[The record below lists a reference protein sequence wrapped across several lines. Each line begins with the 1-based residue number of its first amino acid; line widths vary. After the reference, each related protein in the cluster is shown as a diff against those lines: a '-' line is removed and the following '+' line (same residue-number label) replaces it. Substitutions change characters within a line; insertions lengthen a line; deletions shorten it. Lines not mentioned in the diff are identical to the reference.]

1 VIRTVIAVSSTNDD
15 GESRCF
21 EPLIVTFE
29 SDQGAVGISP
39 DRRANRRT

>member
-29 SDQGAVGISP
+29 SDQGALGITAV
-39 DRRANRRT
+39 R